1 MTTPAPQPAASAPA
15 PAQAPAPGAPK
26 PIITIDDFAKID
38 LRVAKVLT
46 AENHPKADK
55 LFKLTLDD
63 GSGTPRQICAGIRE
77 HYTADQLVGRL
88 IIIVANLA
96 PRVLRG
102 EESRGMLLAASNVPK
117 DAAAADPSVARRVVV
132 LRPDVEIEPGSIVS

>member
-1 MTTPAPQPAASAPA
+1 MLAH
-15 PAQAPAPGAPK
+15 
-26 PIITIDDFAKID
+26 D
-38 LRVAKVLT
+38 LT
-46 AENHPKADK
+46 ARHDPLLVVARV
-55 LFKLTLDD
+55 LVH
-63 GSGTPRQICAGIRE
+63 E
-77 HYTADQLVGRL
+77 HRAPDQLVGRH

-117 DAAAADPSVARRVVV
+117 DAATADPTVVRRVVL